1 MPDRGEVH
9 EPDLSGLRSIATQ
22 AARQARG
29 LPADEV
35 RARGTRRRHRRI
47 AGTSAAAGLTA
58 AVLVGVAMNF
68 GGDLL
73 RTEVQPVAPSTTQP
87 TEAVPGMDATV
98 LLPGEEIATPSRL
111 VAWKAVGTYPGEGSS
126 PVSICQRGTLLG
138 LGATQVWRRE
148 YRVTPRSAGSP
159 GPPAGTMT
167 LAVAQFDDPVS
178 ARSAYDQIRGWIDS
192 CETVGPN
199 NVEADKINVEGA
211 GAVDIGTGEGIQQM
225 VTYRPV
231 PGDPYLAYL
240 DQHGLAVTGDRLV
253 LFSQITVGQDWQS
266 EPSIRTLQRAA
277 ERATG

>member
-73 RTEVQPVAPSTTQP
+73 RTEVPPVAPSTMQP

-98 LLPGEEIATPSRL
+98 LLPGQDIATPSRL

-148 YRVTPRSAGSP
+148 YRMTPRSTRSP

-167 LAVAQFDDPVS
+167 LAVAQFDDAVS
-178 ARSAYDQIRGWIDS
+178 ARSAYDQIRGWIDN
-192 CETVGPN
+192 CQAVGPN
-199 NVEADKINVEGA
+199 NVEAHKIKVEHA
-211 GAVDIGTGEGIQQM
+211 DVVDVGTGEGIQQM
-225 VTYRPV
+225 VTYKPV
-231 PGDPYLAYL
+231 PGDPYSAYL

-266 EPSIRTLQRAA
+266 EPSIKTLQRAA